1 MATFTV
7 NNQNLLSDFLPGLI
21 LTLQQPLLPSD
32 PMVRAITSALKPATG
47 RLRAVPVE
55 IHQRDIAIHASVH
68 NTPGSCARV
77 PIHLSL
83 QDNGTVPTIGDT
95 TSSSP
100 SHVTFTITSQPYNPD
115 IYTNETSINIQQALG
130 LGTSLCGLT
139 VHASTPQGLLEG
151 CKWLASCIGQATV
164 AEASFREY
172 NGRSNE
178 SNTANEPNES
188 NTANEPN
195 ESNESNKVCE
205 SNEATKTNETKETRP
220 PLNRAIP
227 TFTYAIKEQAPSIRA
242 QDYADM
248 LQALPLHQRVHMV
261 PYDPQDSGK
270 TDSFSSTT
278 PTSPTPTHSAD
289 FVWQNKSTSDY
300 QQLRRDA
307 TVYNHLC
314 GGNIFE
320 DKAKLAL
327 LLSESNVPENALE
340 SYVFGS
346 VLNFSTWCKNTRAFW
361 KQKLWVAKTPLGNS
375 GSGVWMLSS
384 ANYNTVTQEI
394 VSSMGDTKMDSRY
407 AVVVQ
412 EYVLSPM
419 LFQGRKLQF
428 RIYCLIMGDMSCW
441 IYRHGMLQFCNKQ
454 YTSSSVSTEEVLDDE
469 VHITNVCR
477 NVHNEAL
484 FLREKPVDLV
494 SRYPQVYNS
503 MKRSLVDLVD
513 QASSFLKE
521 QRSHHHF
528 EFIGVDYIV
537 DTHDMSAK
545 LIECNCPPN
554 NTGSDPVGTI
564 EDFHK
569 DLWEDI
575 MHGFVMLPILKAQE
589 HLAQGGGGTGGG
601 TGGGSC
607 ETRLERLQDPSTM
620 KRCDCGMF
628 EKIRNG
634 GTSSG
639 TFAGT
644 REPSDLAMNQLAW
657 LFWEKKAAKLNSIKA
672 MAMAAEA
679 V

>member
-21 LTLQQPLLPSD
+21 ITQQQPLLPSD
-32 PMVRAITSALKPATG
+32 PMV
-47 RLRAVPVE
+47 
-55 IHQRDIAIHASVH
+55 
-68 NTPGSCARV
+68 
-77 PIHLSL
+77 
-83 QDNGTVPTIGDT
+83 
-95 TSSSP
+95 
-100 SHVTFTITSQPYNPD
+100 
-115 IYTNETSINIQQALG
+115 
-130 LGTSLCGLT
+130 
-139 VHASTPQGLLEG
+139 
-151 CKWLASCIGQATV
+151 
-164 AEASFREY
+164 
-172 NGRSNE
+172 RSNE

-205 SNEATKTNETKETRP
+205 SKEAKEATKTNETKETRP

-261 PYDPQDSGK
+261 PYDPQDSGN
-270 TDSFSSTT
+270 TGSSSSTT
-278 PTSPTPTHSAD
+278 PTSPTSTHSAD

-300 QQLRRDA
+300 QQLRIDA

-672 MAMAAEA
+672 MAMVDE
-679 V
+679 VV

>member
-21 LTLQQPLLPSD
+21 ITQQQPLLPSD
-32 PMVRAITSALKPATG
+32 PMV
-47 RLRAVPVE
+47 
-55 IHQRDIAIHASVH
+55 
-68 NTPGSCARV
+68 
-77 PIHLSL
+77 
-83 QDNGTVPTIGDT
+83 
-95 TSSSP
+95 
-100 SHVTFTITSQPYNPD
+100 
-115 IYTNETSINIQQALG
+115 
-130 LGTSLCGLT
+130 
-139 VHASTPQGLLEG
+139 
-151 CKWLASCIGQATV
+151 
-164 AEASFREY
+164 
-172 NGRSNE
+172 RSNE

-261 PYDPQDSGK
+261 PYDPQDSGN
-270 TDSFSSTT
+270 TGSSSSTT
-278 PTSPTPTHSAD
+278 PTSPTSTHSAD

-672 MAMAAEA
+672 MAMVDE
-679 V
+679 VV